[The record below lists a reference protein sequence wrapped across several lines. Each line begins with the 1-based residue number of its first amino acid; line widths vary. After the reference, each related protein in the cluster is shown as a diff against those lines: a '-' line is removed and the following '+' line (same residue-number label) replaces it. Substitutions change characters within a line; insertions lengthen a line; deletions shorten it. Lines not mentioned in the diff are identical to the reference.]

1 MAAGRA
7 AAALA
12 AVFPRGR
19 RAASPEGIRIT
30 TVGLW
35 YVLLTVMVAI
45 ASTNTGNNALYSV
58 LAVMFAVL
66 ILSGLLSRQ
75 NVRGLTMELTAPD
88 EVFANRPFAV
98 EFTLRSRG
106 LLLPRWFLL
115 LRLGREAGG
124 ARGTGA
130 ERAPARRS
138 RASGPAY
145 GSARPLLVPYLPRR
159 GRSSGRIETLIP
171 RRGPYHFPHVHVS
184 SLFPFGFFRKGVRY
198 RTAAAVLVFP
208 EIFPAAGRAAEEAE
222 SSGDDASRRAGWGH
236 ALFSLRGFRRGD
248 DPRGIHWKQTAR
260 TGEIVYMEREAEQ
273 VRRLSILFDNGVGE
287 LGDGARRDRFERLV
301 SEAAT
306 AAVEHLVR
314 GYEIELVTLDRALRF
329 AAGPRQR
336 LAVLE
341 LLAVVEPAPRRREP
355 LTGSDPRV
363 PELRI
368 HLEPEERPA
377 AAASLPVPV
386 RAGAAGRGPEEA
398 APATA
403 AARVLAAVPP
413 PPPRQ
418 PARQRPRPAP

>member
-1 MAAGRA
+1 MTSGK
-7 AAALA
+7 
-12 AVFPRGR
+12 R

-75 NVRGLTMELTAPD
+75 NVRGLAVELTAPD
-88 EVFANRPFAV
+88 EVFANRPFDV
-98 EFTLRSRG
+98 RFSLHSRG
-106 LLLPRWFLL
+106 LLLPRWLLL

-124 ARGTGA
+124 PRA
-130 ERAPARRS
+130 APAGGPSPAAGRRTS
-138 RASGPAY
+138 RVDMRHSPEGSSYGSVGGPRTSTSGTPSPAADTSW

-159 GRSSGRIETLIP
+159 GRSSGRIEAMVP
-171 RRGPYHFPHVHVS
+171 RRGPYHFPHAHVS

-198 RTAAAVLVFP
+198 RTEASVLVFP
-208 EIFPAAGRAAEEAE
+208 EIFPAAGSTLEQAEAP
-222 SSGDDASRRAGWGH
+222 GDDPTRRAGWGH
-236 ALFSLRGFRRGD
+236 ALFSLRSFRRGD

-273 VRRLSILFDNGVGE
+273 VRRLSILFDNGVGK
-287 LGDGARRDRFERLV
+287 LDDGPRRDRFERLV

-306 AAVEHLVR
+306 AAVAHLAR
-314 GYEIELVTLDRALRF
+314 GYEIELVTRDRVLAF

-336 LAVLE
+336 IAALE

-355 LTGSDPRV
+355 LAGSDARAPQ
-363 PELRI
+363 LRI
-368 HLEPEERPA
+368 HLDPEERPETPVPAAAPARAAAAAAA
-377 AAASLPVPV
+377 AAASPW
-386 RAGAAGRGPEEA
+386 RR
-398 APATA
+398 
-403 AARVLAAVPP
+403 
-413 PPPRQ
+413 
-418 PARQRPRPAP
+418 RPRR